1 MQDKATLIEDL
12 TGVNSSKLNYYV
24 ELKKRN
30 AEILKQNSRL
40 QILHQLSRN
49 INLEMSTEDMIERTY
64 RQLHH
69 ALPCDF
75 LALAML
81 RNRQLVIRAM
91 MPLKTR
97 PLPAIPNNSF
107 LSSAIKNSQ
116 ACVYEPIP
124 ANDAFLLANPDLVRH
139 LRSLAIAPLFKYS
152 AISGLLLVGST
163 QKFVYAKEEL
173 GFLQHLA
180 DHLTISIQNAR
191 LYKEVSRAQQG
202 WEATFRAVTDPILLL
217 DPDYN
222 ILLDNGRRVPEMHE
236 GPPSSRQSEKC
247 YTRLYGR
254 DRPCD
259 GCPMATLR
267 TDPKPIY
274 KRLETDSGL
283 VLDISYYPVL
293 DEARRLTA
301 ITHII
306 KDVTQKTNME
316 AKLMHSA
323 RLAAI
328 GEMAAGVA
336 HELNSPMTVIIGT
349 AQLIHRELE
358 NQKDLSDPLEDIV
371 NSGLR
376 CKRIIQNLLTFS
388 RQDHQPM
395 AATDL
400 NEEIKRVLNLIHYQI
415 DRNRITIVR
424 DLDSDLPRIIANG
437 RQIQQVLTN
446 LLINARDALIGM
458 ERNEKVI
465 KVSSFLKKD
474 ANGQWAIITVQ
485 DNGIGIPVGNLQR
498 VFTPFYTSKEESK
511 GTGLGLSVSLGIA
524 EAHGGSIEVESTH
537 GKGSNFSLILPVKKV
552 PADQLIT

>member
-1 MQDKATLIEDL
+1 MLDKKSLIENL

-40 QILHQLSRN
+40 EILHQLSRD
-49 INLEMSTEDMIERTY
+49 INLEMSTEDMIERAY
-64 RQLHH
+64 RQLHR

-75 LALAML
+75 LALALL
-81 RNRQLVIRAM
+81 RGDDLSMRAVI
-91 MPLKTR
+91 PLKPR
-97 PLPAIPNNSF
+97 RLPVIPAGSF
-107 LSSAIKNSQ
+107 VWDAMRTGK
-116 ACVYEPIP
+116 VRMYEPAQTADP
-124 ANDAFLLANPDLVRH
+124 FFRVYPELARDLRCM
-139 LRSLAIAPLFKYS
+139 AIAPLFMRT
-152 AISGLLLVGST
+152 AIQGLLLVGST
-163 QKFVYAKEEL
+163 QKNAYAKEEL

-202 WEATFRAVTDPILLL
+202 WEATFKAVTDPILLL

-222 ILLDNGRRVPEMHE
+222 ILLDNGRQMPEMVSDQA
-236 GPPSSRQSEKC
+236 GARGMKC
-247 YTRLYGR
+247 YARLYGR
-254 DRPCD
+254 DVPCE
-259 GCPMATLR
+259 GCPMETLKK
-267 TDPKPIY
+267 DPKPVF

-283 VLDISYYPVL
+283 VLDLFYYPVL
-293 DEARRLTA
+293 DENRRLTA

-349 AQLIHRELE
+349 AQLIHREFE
-358 NQKDLSDPLEDIV
+358 NHREIREPLEDIV
-371 NSGLR
+371 NCGLR

-388 RQDHQPM
+388 RQDHLPM
-395 AATDL
+395 AETDI
-400 NEEIKRVLNLIHYQI
+400 NEEIERVLHLIYYQI
-415 DRNRITIVR
+415 DRNQISVCKN
-424 DLDSDLPRIIANG
+424 LDPNLPFTKANG

-446 LLINARDALIGM
+446 LLINARDALAGVD
-458 ERNEKVI
+458 REKIIEVT
-465 KVSSFLKKD
+465 SRCECNS
-474 ANGQWAIITVQ
+474 NGQWIIISVK
-485 DNGIGIPVGNLQR
+485 DNGIGIPAKNLQR

-524 EAHGGSIEVESTH
+524 EAHGGSLEVESTC
-537 GKGSNFSLILPVKKV
+537 GQGSCFSLRLPVKKG
-552 PADQLIT
+552 PAYDLNI

>member
-40 QILHQLSRN
+40 EILHQLSRN
-49 INLEMSTEDMIERTY
+49 INLEMSTEDMIERAY

-81 RNRQLVIRAM
+81 RNHQLIMRAM
-91 MPLKTR
+91 MPLKAR
-97 PLPAIPNNSF
+97 PLPAIPSNSF
-107 LSSAIKNSQ
+107 LSSAVKNSQ

-124 ANDAFLLANPDLVRH
+124 RNDPFLLANPDLARH
-139 LRSLAIAPLFKYS
+139 LRSLAIAPLFKRS

-163 QKFVYAKEEL
+163 QKFAYAKEEL

-180 DHLTISIQNAR
+180 DHLTISIQNSR

-202 WEATFRAVTDPILLL
+202 WEATFKAVTDPILLL
-217 DPDYN
+217 DPEYN

-254 DRPCD
+254 SKPCD
-259 GCPMATLR
+259 ECPMPTLR

-293 DEARRLTA
+293 DEERRLTA

-358 NQKDLSDPLEDIV
+358 NQRELRDPLEDIV
-371 NSGLR
+371 NCGLR

-395 AATDL
+395 ATTDL
-400 NEEIKRVLNLIHYQI
+400 NEEIERVLNLIHYQI
-415 DRNRITIVR
+415 DRNRITIIR
-424 DLDSDLPRIIANG
+424 NLDPDLPRIIANG
-437 RQIQQVLTN
+437 RQLQQVLTN
-446 LLINARDALIGM
+446 LLINARDALTGM
-458 ERNEKVI
+458 EGGEKII

-474 ANGQWAIITVQ
+474 ANGQWAIIAVQ
-485 DNGIGIPVGNLQR
+485 DNGIGIPAKNLQR

-524 EAHGGSIEVESTH
+524 EAHGGSIEVESTY
-537 GKGSNFSLILPVKKV
+537 GKGSTFSLILPVKKN
-552 PADQLIT
+552 PC